1 MENYTTNVKMG
12 NMYLADEFEERV
24 RNGEVSRNVV
34 LDKRIMDIFLS
45 IGIPAHLQGYHYL
58 RESIK
63 LIIDHPEYISSI
75 TKMMYP
81 IVASKFETTPC
92 RVERAIRHALES
104 SYNKGKMIR
113 LNEVLGFRV
122 LNHNERPT
130 NSEFVALIADKL
142 NIETK

>member
-1 MENYTTNVKMG
+1 MENKMTNQNN
-12 NMYLADEFEERV
+12 NMYWGRGLNIDDTNELST
-24 RNGEVSRNVV
+24 RNNM
-34 LDKRIMDIFLS
+34 LDKKIMDIFLS

-63 LIIDHPEYISSI
+63 LIIDHPEYISGI
-75 TKMMYP
+75 TKIMYP
-81 IVASKFETTPC
+81 KVASKFETTPC

-113 LNEVLGFRV
+113 LNDVLGLQV
-122 LNHNERPT
+122 LNNNEKPT

-142 NIETK
+142 NIETR

>member
-1 MENYTTNVKMG
+1 MNKMENICMG
-12 NMYLADEFEERV
+12 NEFEERIK
-24 RNGEVSRNVV
+24 RGEVSKDSII
-34 LDKRIMDIFLS
+34 DKRIMDIFLS

-75 TKMMYP
+75 TKIMYP
-81 IVASKFETTPC
+81 RVASKFDTTPC

-104 SYNKGKMIR
+104 SYNKGKMMR
-113 LNEVLGFRV
+113 LNDVLGLQV
-122 LNHNERPT
+122 LGRHEKPT

-142 NIETK
+142 NIETR